1 MVKHMNKEEY
11 AQILKENS
19 KNPNVLENAIIS
31 FISGGIL
38 GMIAHLLVLFYE
50 KVFEIELLT
59 AIGITGMSFILFA
72 VILTGLGIFD
82 KMVTTYKFGLI
93 IPITGFVHSVASS
106 ILDYKKDGLIT
117 GMGSNMFKLA
127 GSVILYGTVAAFV
140 MAIVKVVIYG

>member
-50 KVFEIELLT
+50 KVFEIELMT

-72 VILTGLGIFD
+72 VILTGLGVFD
-82 KMVTTYKFGLI
+82 KMVMTYKFGLI
-93 IPITGFVHSVASS
+93 IPTTGFAHSVASS
-106 ILDYKKDGLIT
+106 ILDYKKDGFIT

-127 GSVILYGTVAAFV
+127 GSVILYGTVAAFI

>member
-11 AQILKENS
+11 AQIVKENS

-50 KVFEIELLT
+50 KVFEIELMT

-72 VILTGLGIFD
+72 VILTGLGVFD
-82 KMVTTYKFGLI
+82 KMVMTYKFGLI
-93 IPITGFVHSVASS
+93 IPTTGFAHSVASS
-106 ILDYKKDGLIT
+106 ILDYKKDGFIT